1 MLNFEISP
9 SGSSTK
15 GLRAIVVPDSLMRI
29 KGVQLQ
35 FSGRAIA
42 GFDSLCTPL
51 THTLNVRSVA
61 FNLKVSLAKS
71 FMLKS
76 KLKYWLL
83 FLSFTPTVKD
93 RIVWGTNNY
102 HQVDPVLNSSES
114 SASWKRSELEVRTL
128 PQGLTARWV
137 VVGVAK

>member
-1 MLNFEISP
+1 MLNFEICP

-15 GLRAIVVPDSLMRI
+15 GLRAIVVPDYLMRI

-51 THTLNVRSVA
+51 THTLKVLPVA